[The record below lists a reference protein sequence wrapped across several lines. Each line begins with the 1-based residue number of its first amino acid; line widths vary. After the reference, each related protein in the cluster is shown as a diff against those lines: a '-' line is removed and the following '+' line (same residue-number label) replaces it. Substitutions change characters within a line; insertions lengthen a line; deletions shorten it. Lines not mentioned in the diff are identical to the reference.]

1 MLIVNKVDGWY
12 YKLVGPFKTKEDAIQ
27 YGLNLYTEINKI
39 I

>member
-1 MLIVNKVDGWY
+1 MLIVNKIDGWY
-12 YKLVGPFKTKEDAIQ
+12 YKSVGPFKTRIEAIQ